1 MPFEKL
7 RWIVLASLMAALT
20 ALGAT
25 LHIPLGPV
33 PMVLTNLFVL
43 LSGLLLGSRW
53 GLAAM
58 LVYLLMGAIG
68 LPVFH
73 GGKGG
78 LAHILGPTGGY
89 LLGFAAAAWVTGF
102 VSERSRQSLAAQT
115 AAVVL
120 GSLAIYALGVPW
132 LKTVTGMSWSKVL
145 LAGMLPFLFGDA
157 LKAATA
163 VVLARSLN
171 PLVSRSMGAV
181 GP

>member
-1 MPFEKL
+1 MPVEKL

-25 LHIPLGPV
+25 LHVPLGPV

-78 LAHILGPTGGY
+78 LAHVFGPTGGY

-102 VSERSRQSLAAQT
+102 VSERGRQGLAAQT

-132 LKTVTGMSWSKVL
+132 LKMVTGMSWSKAL

-171 PLVSRSMGAV
+171 PLVSRRMSPV